1 MNAGSSPNGQLFSAK
16 HANMNFVMLKQKDRD
31 SDAAQINHL
40 KNLALDLN
48 RSSQCWIHGYVVC
61 RETEQ
66 EAKKY
71 LNHYVIEKGDDV
83 AVSNM
88 LDILELSRKHSTS
101 LFSMNLSFISRPGM
115 EVIHLLAPQIKLFQK
130 CKTFQSM
137 GVDGILLSWLD
148 YIDEAHYWI
157 ENVLPRL
164 EQAGL
169 RDPSRLLFY
178 EHFLFS

>member
-88 LDILELSRKHSTS
+88 LDIFGIESQTLDESVLNEFKFHFKAGHGGYPLVGTPDQIVSKMQDLS
-101 LFSMNLSFISRPGM
+101 
-115 EVIHLLAPQIKLFQK
+115 
-130 CKTFQSM
+130 SM
-137 GVDGILLSWLD
+137 GVNGILLSWLD

-169 RDPSRLLFY
+169 RAPFTPSLL
-178 EHFLFS
+178 